1 MWSPGEDGGGGGGGG
16 GEGGGGG
23 GGGQFTRHFIADIL
37 AEDSPL
43 SPLPPLSPGLSITDQ
58 EDPARIKK
66 QRTSFSGWQ
75 IYELERIFEEKKYIN
90 SEERKDLARSV
101 LWLY

>member
-1 MWSPGEDGGGGGGGG
+1 MFCFQFGGAGV
-16 GEGGGGG
+16 GG

-37 AEDSPL
+37 SEDSG
-43 SPLPPLSPGLSITDQ
+43 LPPLLSISDQ
-58 EDPARIKK
+58 EDPGKMKK

-90 SEERKDLARSV
+90 TEERSSLSRSV
-101 LWLY
+101 LSRTFLYLSGHHGVYMS

>member
-1 MWSPGEDGGGGGGGG
+1 MFYFQF
-16 GEGGGGG
+16 EGGGGG

-37 AEDSPL
+37 S
-43 SPLPPLSPGLSITDQ
+43 
-58 EDPARIKK
+58 EDPGRIKK

-90 SEERKDLARSV
+90 SEERRSLARSV
-101 LWLY
+101 SIRVVTSLCQILGIK

>member
-1 MWSPGEDGGGGGGGG
+1 MLYFQFEG
-16 GEGGGGG
+16 GGGGG

-37 AEDSPL
+37 CEDSGRL
-43 SPLPPLSPGLSITDQ
+43 
-58 EDPARIKK
+58 KK

-90 SEERKDLARSV
+90 SEERRSLARSV
-101 LWLY
+101 SLRVVT